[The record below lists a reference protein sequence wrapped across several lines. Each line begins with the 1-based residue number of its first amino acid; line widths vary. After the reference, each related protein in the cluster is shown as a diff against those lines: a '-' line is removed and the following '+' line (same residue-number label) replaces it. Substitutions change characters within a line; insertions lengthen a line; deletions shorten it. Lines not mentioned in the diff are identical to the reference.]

1 MREFSLS
8 PPLISPFL
16 RNRRAIIVTASG
28 VRGVAGSTS
37 RRRPTVEE
45 RTVPEATES
54 SYISSP
60 YVSSPSGAGIA
71 AAAKLVVEGLAVLF
85 TQHALANRA
94 ASDAALSR
102 RSVAAVRAMYVG
114 RA

>member
-1 MREFSLS
+1 
-8 PPLISPFL
+8 
-16 RNRRAIIVTASG
+16 
-28 VRGVAGSTS
+28 
-37 RRRPTVEE
+37 
-45 RTVPEATES
+45 VPEATES